1 MATEARA
8 RERAATMPPGKLWK
22 GRPLH
27 QTTLCLGDQTPCYST
42 THTQSFCGRRDDGQP
57 LVFLLRDPC
66 YPSQHRR
73 ALDLRNVLDSVSST
87 HSRDVHSPKD
97 ITPHDVLRS
106 LRDRNWTRNH
116 EGLDMKEVTNP
127 PGDTAYRSSYRS
139 DHCATETSAR
149 CQQASGRPTD
159 WHRHNVL
166 TGEER
171 APAGPG
177 EPRRKCVEREMC
189 ASHRWEGDCTSLRL
203 Y

>member
-97 ITPHDVLRS
+97 ITPERREHRQVLGSR
-106 LRDRNWTRNH
+106 
-116 EGLDMKEVTNP
+116 EGNVWRGRCVLL
-127 PGDTAYRSSYRS
+127 TAGK
-139 DHCATETSAR
+139 ATAPR
-149 CQQASGRPTD
+149 CGCT
-159 WHRHNVL
+159 
-166 TGEER
+166 
-171 APAGPG
+171 
-177 EPRRKCVEREMC
+177 
-189 ASHRWEGDCTSLRL
+189 EGT
-203 Y
+203 